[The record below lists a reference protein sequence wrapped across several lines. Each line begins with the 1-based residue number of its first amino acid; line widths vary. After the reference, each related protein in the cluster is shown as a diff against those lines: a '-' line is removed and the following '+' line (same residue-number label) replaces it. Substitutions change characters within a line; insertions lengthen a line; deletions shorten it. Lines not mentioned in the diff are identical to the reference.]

1 MGNEL
6 IFKSLSSQTRVKMLK
21 VLMEKNF
28 HISGLAKEIG
38 LSTPVV
44 LRHVKILENAGLIR
58 RKVIGNVHILSTNIA
73 GLEKILEP
81 FSEESSIE
89 INQKESLFDAI
100 KQLPG
105 VEINK
110 VGENQYITSI
120 NGEKGYYIYEVNG
133 KPPTV
138 PIDQYKPEKN
148 VTLKLKKLVPV
159 DKKKIDIKIKD

>member
-1 MGNEL
+1 
-6 IFKSLSSQTRVKMLK
+6 
-21 VLMEKNF
+21 MEKNI

-38 LSTPVV
+38 LSTPVI
-44 LRHVKILENAGLIR
+44 LRHVRILENAGLV
-58 RKVIGNVHILSTNIA
+58 RKKIVGNVHILSANIT

-105 VEINK
+105 VEIDK

-120 NGEKGYYIYEVNG
+120 DGERGYYVYEVNG
-133 KPPTV
+133 KTPAV
-138 PIDQYKPEKN
+138 PIDRYKPKKN

-159 DKKKIDIKIKD
+159 DKKKIDIKIKDWKSLNFSCKRKIPCMA

>member
-6 IFKSLSSQTRVKMLK
+6 IFKSLSSSTRIKILK
-21 VLMEKNF
+21 VLMEKNI

-58 RKVIGNVHILSTNIA
+58 KKIIGNVHILSANIA

-110 VGENQYITSI
+110 IGENQYITSI
-120 NGEKGYYIYEVNG
+120 DGERGYYVYEVNG
-133 KPPTV
+133 KTPAV

>member
-1 MGNEL
+1 MGNES
-6 IFKSLSSQTRVKMLK
+6 IFKSLSSQTRVKILK
-21 VLMEKNF
+21 VLMEKNI

-38 LSTPVV
+38 LSTPVI
-44 LRHVKILENAGLIR
+44 LRHVRILENAGLIR
-58 RKVIGNVHILSTNIA
+58 KKIVGNVHILSANIT

-105 VEINK
+105 VEIDK
-110 VGENQYITSI
+110 VGKNQYITSI
-120 NGEKGYYIYEVNG
+120 DGERGYYVYEVNG
-133 KPPTV
+133 KTPAV

-148 VTLKLKKLVPV
+148 VILKLKKLVPV